1 MCACACAT
9 THAPTPSRLV
19 TQLTRTIALTCEAYA
34 YGKGYAYNKGS
45 APVIPII
52 APRPLLR
59 SAFSFQVLPRKSSS
73 SPTWQ
78 VRARKVSMQA
88 CASKGRQQGSSSTGE
103 AFGGARG
110 THDEGPAVR
119 GARHSKGKAQA
130 GSSTGGRGGW
140 RCGWRGRVEGRM
152 EGRTRLRLR
161 IFLWVSATGN
171 IETTCSSSES
181 SESAAPAAPK
191 GPAALPRPP
200 SPASPLSTSEQ
211 PCNGANA
218 APTWWI
224 RGRAR
229 FRVEPG
235 VGVLRVA
242 N

>member
-52 APRPLLR
+52 APRPLLH
-59 SAFSFQVLPRKSSS
+59 SAFSFQVFPRKSSS

-140 RCGWRGRVEGRM
+140 RHARFVALKRGQAGMWVGVVPAWWSRRPATRRTRRGSAPRPSRRGRR
-152 EGRTRLRLR
+152 RQRPSR
-161 IFLWVSATGN
+161 
-171 IETTCSSSES
+171 
-181 SESAAPAAPK
+181 
-191 GPAALPRPP
+191 GPA
-200 SPASPLSTSEQ
+200 
-211 PCNGANA
+211 
-218 APTWWI
+218 
-224 RGRAR
+224 
-229 FRVEPG
+229 
-235 VGVLRVA
+235 
-242 N
+242 